1 MNSANTA
8 VDFWKPL
15 GNFEDMCGLDQPN
28 AHVSEIIFILPMSPR
43 YVTQIFAQV
52 FFDTSTE
59 QRIQGSLRYFFSVLS
74 LVGRQNNL
82 HHFLNLDADIEM
94 PCLLVCVASLIVMPG
109 IYFKLLVYANLI
121 QYGLTSLLL
130 SCCLPHI
137 YKLLIN
143 FPGLAAVYQIPTKTN
158 Q

>member
-59 QRIQGSLRYFFSVLS
+59 
-74 LVGRQNNL
+74 
-82 HHFLNLDADIEM
+82 
-94 PCLLVCVASLIVMPG
+94 
-109 IYFKLLVYANLI
+109 
-121 QYGLTSLLL
+121 
-130 SCCLPHI
+130 
-137 YKLLIN
+137 
-143 FPGLAAVYQIPTKTN
+143 
-158 Q
+158 